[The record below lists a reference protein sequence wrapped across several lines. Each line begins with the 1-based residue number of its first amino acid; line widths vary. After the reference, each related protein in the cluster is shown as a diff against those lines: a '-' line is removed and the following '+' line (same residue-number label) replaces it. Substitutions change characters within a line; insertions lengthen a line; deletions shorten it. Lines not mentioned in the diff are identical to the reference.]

1 MEVFAAILNL
11 LREKQLSQSADVLEQ
26 ELKSSGLV
34 PSATSDSD
42 LVLAAVHKALQATQ
56 PIPRESESVME
67 GLINRMVKS
76 PKLAESE
83 SLDQM
88 LSKLM
93 GVRAFQKLA
102 SAADQLFFS
111 ADSVAPKEEDSDLP
125 HFGYTESSQTQ
136 ESKVPAKAEPGAV
149 DDDELMAVEKVPE
162 PHQEPS
168 SIMQGSNASF
178 GAMLLEEETIDEYE
192 DDDDPGYEAFECLE
206 DDLPAVSQQLAEK
219 YNFPHR
225 AVLQWR
231 QTEGKFLGRDEGE
244 GRKEETVPFRSSLL
258 QGARFPDSHDSFYP
272 KEFENVIFDCFN
284 LKVIYDREK
293 TGFEET
299 KDFQIVI
306 NSVIAG
312 RYRVIEYLG
321 SAAFSKAIQC
331 LDEVTNE
338 YVCMKIIEN
347 NKDYFDQS
355 MDEIKLLKYINV
367 NADVDEKNVLRL
379 LDYFY
384 HKEHLFIVTELLR
397 DNLYEFSKYNRENED
412 EPYFTIGRLQ
422 RIAYQ
427 SLVALQYIHGLKLIH
442 CDLKPEN
449 ILIKSYSR
457 CQIKVIDFGSSCFIH
472 DHLSSYVQSRSYRA
486 PEVILGCKYDYKI
499 DMWSLGCILAEL
511 LTGNV
516 LFQNETVQGL
526 LARVIGIVGG
536 LPEDVYV
543 SGKLINNFFTR
554 ERLLYQ
560 EVSTDAKSKQNEHLS
575 EDMVEL
581 INKHRKSKKK
591 VQVLVPKLS
600 SLKARLRTSDLMF
613 LDFVRCLLDTDRERR
628 PSATEALRH
637 PWIAECRYVDGLQ

>member
-1 MEVFAAILNL
+1 
-11 LREKQLSQSADVLEQ
+11 
-26 ELKSSGLV
+26 
-34 PSATSDSD
+34 
-42 LVLAAVHKALQATQ
+42 
-56 PIPRESESVME
+56 
-67 GLINRMVKS
+67 
-76 PKLAESE
+76 
-83 SLDQM
+83 
-88 LSKLM
+88 
-93 GVRAFQKLA
+93 
-102 SAADQLFFS
+102 
-111 ADSVAPKEEDSDLP
+111 
-125 HFGYTESSQTQ
+125 
-136 ESKVPAKAEPGAV
+136 
-149 DDDELMAVEKVPE
+149 MAVEKVPDT
-162 PHQEPS
+162 HQEPS

-178 GAMLLEEETIDEYE
+178 GAMLMEEETIDEYE

-206 DDLPAVSQQLAEK
+206 EDLPAVSQQLAEK
-219 YNFPHR
+219 YNFPQR

-231 QTEGKFLGRDEGE
+231 PTEGKFLAREE
-244 GRKEETVPFRSSLL
+244 PEVRAEETVPFRSSLL
-258 QGARFPDSHDSFYP
+258 QGVRFPDSQDTFYP
-272 KEFENVIFDCFN
+272 KEHESTIYDCFQ

-427 SLVALQYIHGLKLIH
+427 SLIALQYIHGLKLIH

-449 ILIKSYSR
+449 VLIKSYSR

-499 DMWSLGCILAEL
+499 DIWSMGCILAEL
-511 LTGNV
+511 WTGNV

-526 LARVIGIVGG
+526 LARVMGIVGG
-536 LPEDVYV
+536 LPEEVFT
-543 SGKLINNFFTR
+543 SGKLVYNFFTQ
-554 ERLLYQ
+554 ERLLFQ
-560 EVSTDAKSKQNEHLS
+560 EVSTDTKAKQNEHLTD
-575 EDMVEL
+575 DMVEL
-581 INKHRKSKKK
+581 ISKHRKSKKK
-591 VQVLVPKLS
+591 LQILVPKLS

-637 PWIAECRYVDGLQ
+637 PWIAECRYADGLQ